1 MVLKGLIETIA
12 INASSG
18 QVVTTIGIW
27 ILAIVCIPIMKKL
40 EPDNKIYPVWALFIA
55 LMFTAFAL
63 YNWLS

>member
-1 MVLKGLIETIA
+1 MRTLVETIVA
-12 INASSG
+12 NATPG

-63 YNWLS
+63 YNWLC